1 VKRRGNPFL
10 TLWTLA
16 ILAATAAF
24 VLYLGLR
31 VRSVELGYELGRA
44 HARVARLREVKR
56 VLELELASHKTP
68 ERVELVARSLLGMSE
83 PTADRILPAGEQP
96 VDEESKADK
105 TAPQS
110 DEASQEDT
118 RPAAGATAPA
128 TAPTL
133 TTPAAG
139 SPPASAPPD
148 DGSEYQDE

>member
-1 VKRRGNPFL
+1 MKRRGSPFL

-16 ILAATAAF
+16 VLAATSAF

-68 ERVELVARSLLGMSE
+68 ERVDMVARSLLGMSE
-83 PTADRILPAGEQP
+83 PTAERILPAGKQP
-96 VDEESKADK
+96 EGEVDE
-105 TAPQS
+105 TAKSAAPT

-118 RPAAGATAPA
+118 RPAADPPGAPA
-128 TAPTL
+128 TQPAPAG
-133 TTPAAG
+133 AAG
-139 SPPASAPPD
+139 KSAPPPPAEE
-148 DGSEYQDE
+148 GWEGDEQ